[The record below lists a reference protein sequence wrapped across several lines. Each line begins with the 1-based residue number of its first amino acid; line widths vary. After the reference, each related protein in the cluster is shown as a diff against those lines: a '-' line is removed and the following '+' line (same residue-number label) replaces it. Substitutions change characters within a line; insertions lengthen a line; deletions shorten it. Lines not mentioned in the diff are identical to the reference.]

1 MSPHR
6 GRRAWSWLAVAATLV
21 FFACRMAVAAEPN
34 FPALS
39 GRVVDEVGLL
49 SASERDRLVAQL
61 AAHESATGQQV
72 VVVTL
77 NSLQGYPI
85 EDFGYRLGRAWGI
98 GEKGKN
104 TGALLIVAPKERA
117 VRIEVGYG
125 LEGRLTDALSRSIVE
140 RDILPA
146 FRQGQFARGIMD
158 GTSAMLV
165 ALGGTGAAPARG
177 AGPVPV
183 TNDDLSPLIFM
194 AMIFLFI
201 ALRFFFF
208 RGSRLGTLAGAALW
222 SAGSRGAS
230 GGSFGGF
237 SGGGF
242 SGGGGSFGGGGASGK
257 W

>member
-1 MSPHR
+1 M
-6 GRRAWSWLAVAATLV
+6 RRAEATGRAGSWLALV
-21 FFACRMAVAAEPN
+21 GFLLLLACRGAVAAEPV

-39 GRVVDEVGLL
+39 GRIVDEAGLL
-49 SASERDRLVAQL
+49 SAADRERLSSQL
-61 AAHESATGQQV
+61 AAHERATGQQV

-77 NSLQGYPI
+77 RSLQGYPI

-104 TGALLIVAPKERA
+104 TGALLIVAPSERA

-125 LEGRLTDALSRSIVE
+125 LEGLLTDALSRSIIE

-165 ALGGTGAAPARG
+165 ALGGSATAPPRG
-177 AGPVPV
+177 ASPVPAA
-183 TNDDLSPLIFM
+183 NDDFAPLIFI
-194 AMIFLFI
+194 AVILFI
-201 ALRFFFF
+201 VIIRFYYG
-208 RGSRLGTLAGAALW
+208 RGGGVWIVPGGGAW
-222 SAGSRGAS
+222 HSGSG
-230 GGSFGGF
+230 GGF